1 VGMMP
6 TVFSEGSASGQGPRS
21 GRFPGQ
27 PFRST
32 SRRRLLESRLII
44 EGVRRK
50 LIKTVRGP
58 IECSI
63 NH

>member
-6 TVFSEGSASGQGPRS
+6 TVFPEGSASGQGPRS
-21 GRFPGQ
+21 GPFLGQ

-32 SRRRLLESRLII
+32 GRRRLFESCLII

-58 IECSI
+58 IECYI